1 MNTFIIFYAPILI
14 VIGSLIFA
22 FWLAPKD
29 DVIKK

>member
-1 MNTFIIFYAPILI
+1 MNNFIIFYAPILI
-14 VIGSLIFA
+14 VIASLIFA